1 MAKVSEL
8 PLLSDRLFLF
18 LIFSH
23 CVEVSRLD
31 EENLVHL
38 LFAWSLYDRLQN
50 KTYLFA
56 HRTPLDKSQMIDALE
71 YERAYVEENL
81 SKGLEIPLY
90 TRLATLKTQQY
101 LAEQPAMM
109 SRSTTATSFPLITK
123 PSKRETLR
131 T

>member
-1 MAKVSEL
+1 MSYEHVFITTACC
-8 PLLSDRLFLF
+8 
-18 LIFSH
+18 H
-23 CVEVSRLD
+23 CLVSRLD

-38 LFAWSLYDRLQN
+38 LFAWRLFDRLQN

-56 HRTPLDKSQMIDALE
+56 HRSVADKTQMIDALE

-90 TRLATLKTQQY
+90 TRLTSLKTQQY
-101 LAEQPAMM
+101 RADQPLPM

-123 PSKRETLR
+123 PSKFMRVYPTSVC